1 MLFSDHPR
9 THYRNAPAHEVICQ
23 LRFPS
28 ILTINN
34 VEPADFQEAIRAEFP
49 QYARRQDA
57 APPRITGLGSPNP
70 KVEQQPPVTNH
81 NFVSEDNQWKL
92 NLTKDFIALSTL
104 RYPGWE
110 EFARQLDKP
119 LAAFI
124 RLYKP
129 AYFQRVGLRYV
140 NLISRTRL
148 GLEDRSWT
156 ELIAPAYTGPMREE
170 DASEDR
176 FLSCGSDLIVKLDS
190 SCQAKIHAGIG
201 KIKNNAPGAPQDPE
215 VKFVFDMDLFM
226 AGNTPCTLAAAA
238 LETLHGHAG
247 RLFEGAVTDTL
258 RSAMDPE

>member
-9 THYRNAPAHEVICQ
+9 THYRAAPVHEVICQ
-23 LRFPS
+23 LRFPP
-28 ILTINN
+28 ILTINTT
-34 VEPADFQEAIRAEFP
+34 EPADFQEAIRAEFP

-57 APPRITGLGSPNP
+57 APPRITGLGGPNP
-70 KVEQQPPVTNH
+70 KVEQQPPVINH
-81 NFVSEDNQWKL
+81 NFLSADSRWKL
-92 NLTKDFIALSTL
+92 NVTRDFTALSTL
-104 RYPGWE
+104 TSPRWE
-110 EFARQLDKP
+110 HFARQLDKP

-140 NLISRTRL
+140 NLISRARL
-148 GLEDRSWT
+148 GLENRSWT

-201 KIKNNAPGAPQDPE
+201 KIKNNTPGAPQDPE

>member
-28 ILTINN
+28 ILTINT

-57 APPRITGLGSPNP
+57 APPRITGLGGPNP
-70 KVEQQPPVTNH
+70 KVEQQPPVTNY

-110 EFARQLDKP
+110 EFALHLDKP

-129 AYFQRVGLRYV
+129 AYFLRVGLRYV
-140 NLISRTRL
+140 NVFSRSRL
-148 GLEDRSWT
+148 GLEGVRWS
-156 ELIAPAYTGPMREE
+156 ELFAPAYTAPMQDTSIAEVRV
-170 DASEDR
+170 
-176 FLSCGSDLIVKLDS
+176 LNCGCDLTLKLDS
-190 SCQAKIHAGIG
+190 WGGAKIHAGPG
-201 KIKNNAPGAPQDPE
+201 VVKRNAPGAPQDPE
-215 VKFVFDMDLFM
+215 VKFLFDMDLSM
-226 AGNTPCTLAAAA
+226 NGNTPCTLAAGA
-238 LETLHGHAG
+238 LETLHGHST
-247 RLFEGAVTDTL
+247 RLFEGAITDRL
-258 RSAMDPE
+258 RDAMDAE

>member
-28 ILTINN
+28 ILTINS

-104 RYPGWE
+104 HYPGWE

-140 NLISRTRL
+140 NIFSRARL
-148 GLEDRSWT
+148 GLEGARWA
-156 ELIAPAYTGPMREE
+156 ELFSPAYTAPMQEAE
-170 DASEDR
+170 LPEDR
-176 FLSCGSDLIVKLDS
+176 FLNCACDLTLKLDS
-190 SCQAKIHAGIG
+190 SCQAKVHAGPG
-201 KIKNNAPGAPQDPE
+201 VVKRNAPGVPQDPE
-215 VKFVFDMDLFM
+215 VKFILSMT
-226 AGNTPCTLAAAA
+226 GNPPCPLAAGA
-238 LETLHGHAG
+238 LETLHGHST
-247 RLFEGAVTDTL
+247 RLFEGAVTDRL
-258 RSAMDPE
+258 RDAMEAG